1 MSFRKICCINCI
13 QYIAYYDF
21 HNDPVVLTVFS
32 WNPHGLNK
40 ADIFSPFWH
49 SSSRWAVRAAKPW
62 CTNFGT
68 SSVWYLRLILSY
80 PIGAKTLCG
89 YDLHEA
95 ERNEPGKPRFDLNGT
110 HSSDAFLQNLE
121 QRLQHWSA
129 TAQNSP
135 LFTFL
140 SLKER
145 LPTKI
150 SFEETDSN
158 DF

>member
-1 MSFRKICCINCI
+1 MKSARF
-13 QYIAYYDF
+13 
-21 HNDPVVLTVFS
+21 
-32 WNPHGLNK
+32 NK
-40 ADIFSPFWH
+40 GDIFHRFDIAAPWELKTAWWANFWM
-49 SSSRWAVRAAKPW
+49 SGA
-62 CTNFGT
+62 
-68 SSVWYLRLILSY
+68 WYSRLISSY
-80 PIGAKTLCG
+80 AIGAKTLCG

-110 HSSDAFLQNLE
+110 YSSDAFLQNLE

-145 LPTKI
+145 LSANI
-150 SFEETDSN
+150 SFEVTESN
-158 DF
+158 DFLWDELFSLSFLKLCVLEIFRFIKIWY